1 MCAINGIFS
10 VRRVESIESR
20 IQNMNDAVIYRGPD
34 AGICNVVNESTA
46 FAHRRLAILDLDHR
60 SDQPM
65 VSKKGNILVFNGEI
79 YNYKDLKAQLE
90 GPFRTTSDTEVIL
103 AAYEQKGL
111 DWFLKHCNGML
122 AIAIYD
128 VQKDNS

>member
-10 VRRVESIESR
+10 ARRVEKIECR

-34 AGICNVVNESTA
+34 AGICNVVNNSTT

-65 VSKKGNILVFNGEI
+65 VSDKGNILVFNGEI
-79 YNYKDLKAQLE
+79 I
-90 GPFRTTSDTEVIL
+90 IL
-103 AAYEQKGL
+103 R
-111 DWFLKHCNGML
+111 
-122 AIAIYD
+122 
-128 VQKDNS
+128 S